1 MKKPI
6 SFAAALLLSSA
17 HAVPAQ
23 TPKLPAM
30 FTTRPAISSYAR
42 PVAYPKANEAAV
54 AEHFNKARKLAGDD
68 LFVFFDT
75 LCVQDQLY
83 KERINGVQYNGIIPA
98 QKVFDNVYYIG
109 QMMVSAWA
117 IDTPAGIILI
127 DALNNADEAR
137 EIMVPGLKAM
147 GLDPARIK
155 YVIITHSHG
164 DHYGGAQF
172 FKDSYGA
179 KLVASAADWEVMA
192 SPNAPFRNIKLFDL
206 PPRKDAGDLTVKD
219 GDTLSL
225 GGQDIRFALT
235 PAHTPGTISLTF
247 KVTDKGVAHMA
258 GLYAGIGMPRTD
270 DLKKVQLQSMAH
282 WMDVTRKAGVDVQ
295 MGNHPLHFD
304 GPTRLEILKYRQ
316 PGQKHPFVIGNPAY
330 ERFMGMMSECVKTS
344 LARDGVAVP

>member
-1 MKKPI
+1 LKRI
-6 SFAAALLLSSA
+6 IGLAASLLLSSS
-17 HAVPAQ
+17 HLPVLAQ
-23 TPKLPAM
+23 APKLPAM

-42 PVAYPKANEAAV
+42 PVAYPNANASAV
-54 AEHFNKARKLAGDD
+54 GEHFNKARKLAGDD

-98 QKVFDNVYYIG
+98 QKVFDNVYYLG

-137 EIMVPGLKAM
+137 EIMVPGLKAV

-164 DHYGGAQF
+164 DHYGGAQYF
-172 FKDSYGA
+172 RDTYGA
-179 KLVASAADWEVMA
+179 RLVASAADWEVMA
-192 SPNAPFRNIKLFDL
+192 NPNAPFRNIRLFDA
-206 PPRKDAGDLTVKD
+206 PPKKGPGDVTVKD

-225 GGQDIRFALT
+225 GGEDIHFALT
-235 PAHTPGTISLTF
+235 PGHTPGTISLTF
-247 KVTDKGVAHMA
+247 KVTDKGVAHTA
-258 GLYAGIGMPRTD
+258 GMFDGVGMPRTD
-270 DLKKVQLQSMAH
+270 DLKKLQLRSIAH

-304 GPTRLEILKYRQ
+304 GPARLEILKYRE

-330 ERFMGMMSECVKTS
+330 QRFMGMLGECVRMS
-344 LARDGVAVP
+344 LARDGVTD